1 MKRNNN
7 PQWNKFEAALLL
19 EALLNVKDGRCTRK
33 EAVTTVSNRFRNKA
47 ILDKV
52 PISDTYR
59 NVNGITLQLAAMDYA
74 YTNGAR
80 GVKHVNKLFYETV
93 DLYRTN
99 PQQFKAVL
107 QSAKEMYPLV
117 G

>member
-1 MKRNNN
+1 MKQDHN
-7 PQWNKFEAALLL
+7 PQWNTFEAALLL

-33 EAVTTVSNRFRNKA
+33 EAVTIISSRFRNKA
-47 ILDKV
+47 IQDNV

-80 GVKHVNKLFYETV
+80 GVKHVSKLFYETV

-99 PQQFKAVL
+99 PQQFKVVL
-107 QSAKEMYPLV
+107 QSAKEMYPHM